1 MRVKDLHPI
10 LLSAAILTGSKFAVA
25 HHSAAEYDRTKSFT
39 MQATVVEF
47 RYANPHP
54 QLCVDAK
61 DENGNVARWQIEI
74 GPNPAGL
81 LRIGWGRQRS
91 ETALAPGSVVTVT
104 VAPSKLNPTHGA
116 AQKIVMASGEQVFG
130 AAAAQQN

>member
-1 MRVKDLHPI
+1 MDRRLI
-10 LLSAAILTGSKFAVA
+10 LVSAGILMGSMNAPA
-25 HHSAAEYDRTKSFT
+25 HHSAAEYDRTKSIT
-39 MQATVVEF
+39 MQATVVDF

-81 LRIGWGRQRS
+81 LRAGWGKKRS
-91 ETALAPGSVVTVT
+91 EAALVTGSVITVT
-104 VAPSKLNPTHGA
+104 IAPSKLNPTHGI
-116 AQKIVMASGEQVFG
+116 AQKIVIASGEQVFG
-130 AAAAQQN
+130 AAATQEN